1 MGGTG
6 WDIRQT
12 LLATPLRNGLGE
24 RKPDAESVTLP
35 IASRFHVSI
44 AFHMN
49 SQGSIVAVVFG
60 LAIIWAVLR
69 DAFETVVLPRRVTR
83 QFKLTA
89 WFYRRTWIP
98 WARVARRI
106 KTTSRQQNFLGY
118 FGPLSLILLLG
129 FWAAGLI
136 LGFALIQFGI
146 GGHEQLNQEPLTFGR
161 ILYHSGETF
170 FTLGYG
176 DIVPT
181 SGAARAL
188 SVIEAGMGFA
198 FLGVVIGYIPVVY
211 SSFSRREIQI
221 SMLDA
226 RAGSPPT
233 AAELLVRLA
242 GRSEDPGVDQKVLDE
257 VLRDWERWA
266 SELLESLISYPVL
279 TFFRSQHSNQ
289 SWLGALTTIL
299 DVTSLVLTGIEG
311 VHPGQAKLTF
321 AMARHAAVD
330 LAQVVNAR
338 YDAAAVDRLPEA
350 ELGALGEA
358 LAAAGLRLKSDA
370 AAREKLTKLRAMYEP
385 YVHAIARNL
394 MLTLPPWR
402 HPEKLRDNWQAGPWD
417 RLVQARGLAILGQK
431 PRPTPAQGAG
441 EDHF

>member
-1 MGGTG
+1 MH
-6 WDIRQT
+6 
-12 LLATPLRNGLGE
+12 
-24 RKPDAESVTLP
+24 
-35 IASRFHVSI
+35 FHSGIV
-44 AFHMN
+44 
-49 SQGSIVAVVFG
+49 VAVLGV
-60 LAIIWAVLR
+60 AIIWMVLL

-83 QFKLTA
+83 HFKLTA

-98 WARVARRI
+98 WRRI
-106 KTTSRQQNFLGY
+106 ARNIKKPSRQQNFLGY

-136 LGFALIQFGI
+136 FGFALIQFGI
-146 GGHEQLNQEPLTFGR
+146 GGHEQLSGERLTFGK
-161 ILYHSGETF
+161 IIYHSGETF

-181 SGAARAL
+181 SGPARAL
-188 SVIEAGMGFA
+188 SVLEAGMGFA

-221 SMLDA
+221 SMLDS

-242 GRSEDPGVDQKVLDE
+242 GRSDDPGVDQKVLDE
-257 VLRDWERWA
+257 VLREWERWA
-266 SELLESLISYPVL
+266 AELLESQISYPVL

-289 SWLGALTTIL
+289 SWLAALTTML

-330 LAQVVNAR
+330 LAQVVNAK
-338 YDAAAVDRLPEA
+338 YDSAALDRLPDA
-350 ELGALGEA
+350 ECDALRET
-358 LAAAGLRLKSDA
+358 LQAAGL
-370 AAREKLTKLRAMYEP
+370 KLRSDDYGRDKLAKLRSMYEP
-385 YVHAIARNL
+385 YVHAIGRNL
-394 MLTLPPWR
+394 MLTPPSWR
-402 HPEKLRDNWQAGPWD
+402 VADKTRDNWQAGPWD
-417 RLVQARGLAILGQK
+417 RLIQARGLAILGQK
-431 PRPTPAQGAG
+431 PISPRVD
-441 EDHF
+441 DHF

>member
-1 MGGTG
+1 MKSHDT
-6 WDIRQT
+6 
-12 LLATPLRNGLGE
+12 
-24 RKPDAESVTLP
+24 
-35 IASRFHVSI
+35 
-44 AFHMN
+44 
-49 SQGSIVAVVFG
+49 IVAVAFG
-60 LAIIWAVLR
+60 AAILWVVLL
-69 DAFETVVLPRRVTR
+69 DAFETVVLPRRVLR
-83 QFKLTA
+83 NFKLTA
-89 WFYRRTWIP
+89 YFYRRTWIP
-98 WARVARRI
+98 WRRI
-106 KTTSRQQNFLGY
+106 AGRIKNASRQQNFLGY

-136 LGFALIQFGI
+136 LGFGLIQYGI

-188 SVIEAGMGFA
+188 SVFEAGMGFA

-226 RAGSPPT
+226 RAGSPPS

-242 GRSEDPGVDQKVLDE
+242 GRTEDPGVEQSVLDE

-266 SELLESLISYPVL
+266 AELLESQISYPVL

-289 SWLGALTTIL
+289 SWLAALTTML
-299 DVTSLVLTGIEG
+299 DVTLLVMTGIEG

-330 LAQVVNAR
+330 LAQVVNAKH
-338 YDAAAVDRLPEA
+338 DPQAGDRLPASEF
-350 ELGALGEA
+350 EA
-358 LAAAGLRLKSDA
+358 LRAQLATAGLRLRSDEYGQ
-370 AAREKLTKLRAMYEP
+370 EKLAKLRSMYEP
-385 YVHAIARNL
+385 YVHATGKNL
-394 MLTLPPWR
+394 VMKLPPWR
-402 HPEKLRDNWQAGPWD
+402 FVEKVRDNWQAGPWD
-417 RLVQARGLAILGQK
+417 RVIQARGLAILGQK
-431 PRPTPAQGAG
+431 PRAAQPGAG

>member
-1 MGGTG
+1 MVSHGHIVTVV
-6 WDIRQT
+6 
-12 LLATPLRNGLGE
+12 LGL
-24 RKPDAESVTLP
+24 VILW
-35 IASRFHVSI
+35 V
-44 AFHMN
+44 
-49 SQGSIVAVVFG
+49 
-60 LAIIWAVLR
+60 VLR

-83 QFKLTA
+83 HFQLTA

-98 WARVARRI
+98 WRRIAERI

-136 LGFALIQFGI
+136 LGFALIQHGI
-146 GGHEQLNQEPLTFGR
+146 GGHEQLSNEPLTFGR

-188 SVIEAGMGFA
+188 SVFEAGMGFA

-221 SMLDA
+221 SMLDE
-226 RAGSPPT
+226 RAGSPPA

-242 GRSEDPGVDQKVLDE
+242 GRSENPGMDQKVLDE
-257 VLRDWERWA
+257 VLRGWERWA
-266 SELLESLISYPVL
+266 SEVLESQISYPAL

-289 SWLGALTTIL
+289 SWLAALTTML

-311 VHPGQAKLTF
+311 VYPGQAKLTF

-330 LAQVVNAR
+330 LAQIVNAR
-338 YDAAAVDRLPEA
+338 YDPAAGDRLPEA
-350 ELGALGEA
+350 EFEALREA
-358 LAAAGLRLKSDA
+358 LAAAGLQLKTDE
-370 AAREKLTKLRAMYEP
+370 AARQKLTKLRSMYEP
-385 YVHAIARNL
+385 YVDGMARNL
-394 MLTLPPWR
+394 MLPLPPWR
-402 HPEKLRDNWQAGPWD
+402 HRGKIRDNWQAGPWD
-417 RLVQARGLAILGQK
+417 QLIQAKGLAVLGQK
-431 PRPTPAQGAG
+431 PRTASVPAG

>member
-1 MGGTG
+1 M
-6 WDIRQT
+6 
-12 LLATPLRNGLGE
+12 P
-24 RKPDAESVTLP
+24 
-35 IASRFHVSI
+35 
-44 AFHMN
+44 
-49 SQGSIVAVVFG
+49 SQHGSIVAVIGG
-60 LAIIWAVLR
+60 LAILWAVLL

-83 QFKLTA
+83 HFRLTA

-98 WARVARRI
+98 WRKIASRI

-136 LGFALIQFGI
+136 FGFALIQQGI
-146 GGHEQLNQEPLTFGR
+146 GGHEQLNGEKLTFGK

-181 SGAARAL
+181 SGLARAM

-221 SMLDA
+221 SMFDA
-226 RAGSPPT
+226 RASSPPT
-233 AAELLVRLA
+233 ATELLVRLA
-242 GRSEDPGVDQKVLDE
+242 GGSADSKMDQTVLDE
-257 VLRDWERWA
+257 VLRDWERWSA
-266 SELLESLISYPVL
+266 ELLESQISYPVL

-289 SWLGALTTIL
+289 SWLAALTTML
-299 DVTSLVLTGIEG
+299 DVTSLVLAGING
-311 VHPGQAKLTF
+311 VDPGQAKLTF
-321 AMARHAAVD
+321 ARARHAAVD

-338 YDAAAVDRLPEA
+338 YDPSAPDRLPDA
-350 ELGALGEA
+350 EFDSLRAS
-358 LAAAGLRLKSDA
+358 LADAGLFLRNDEGARDKVARLRS
-370 AAREKLTKLRAMYEP
+370 MYEP
-385 YVHAIARNL
+385 YVFSTARNL
-394 MLTLPPWR
+394 MLTLPLWR
-402 HPEKLRDNWQAGPWD
+402 QPEKTRDNWQAGPWD
-417 RLVQARGLAILGQK
+417 RMIQAKGLAVLGQK
-431 PRPTPAQGAG
+431 PAQPPAI

>member
-1 MGGTG
+1 MF
-6 WDIRQT
+6 R
-12 LLATPLRNGLGE
+12 
-24 RKPDAESVTLP
+24 
-35 IASRFHVSI
+35 ASTFLV
-44 AFHMN
+44 N
-49 SQGSIVAVVFG
+49 SQGSVVAAVFG
-60 LAIIWAVLR
+60 VIIIWVVLL

-83 QFKLTA
+83 HFKLTA

-98 WARVARRI
+98 WRRLAGRI
-106 KTTSRQQNFLGY
+106 KKVSRQQNFLGY
-118 FGPLSLILLLG
+118 FGPLSLILLLA

-136 LGFALIQFGI
+136 LGFALIQYGI
-146 GGHEQLNQEPLTFGR
+146 GGHEQLSGERLTFGK

-181 SGAARAL
+181 SGPARAL
-188 SVIEAGMGFA
+188 SVFEAGMGFA

-211 SSFSRREIQI
+211 ASFSRREIQI

-226 RAGSPPT
+226 RAGSPPS

-242 GRSEDPGVDQKVLDE
+242 GRSEDPGVEQKVLDE
-257 VLRDWERWA
+257 VLREWERWA
-266 SELLESLISYPVL
+266 GELLESQISYPVL

-289 SWLGALTTIL
+289 SWVGALTTML

-330 LAQVVNAR
+330 LAQVVNAK
-338 YDAAAVDRLPEA
+338 YDSEAPDRLTEA
-350 ELGALGEA
+350 EWTELRDVLG
-358 LAAAGLRLKSDA
+358 AAGLRLRSDEY
-370 AAREKLTKLRAMYEP
+370 ARDKLTRLRSMYEP
-385 YVHAIARNL
+385 YVHSTARNL

-402 HPEKLRDNWQAGPWD
+402 FAQKARDNWQAGPWD
-417 RLVQARGLAILGQK
+417 LLIQARGLAVLGQK
-431 PRPTPAQGAG
+431 TTATPPG

>member
-1 MGGTG
+1 MF
-6 WDIRQT
+6 R
-12 LLATPLRNGLGE
+12 
-24 RKPDAESVTLP
+24 
-35 IASRFHVSI
+35 ASTFLV
-44 AFHMN
+44 N
-49 SQGSIVAVVFG
+49 SQGSVVAAVFG
-60 LAIIWAVLR
+60 VVIIWVVLL

-83 QFKLTA
+83 HFKLTA
-89 WFYRRTWIP
+89 WFYRQTWIP
-98 WARVARRI
+98 WRRLAGRI
-106 KTTSRQQNFLGY
+106 KKASRQQNFLGY

-136 LGFALIQFGI
+136 LGFALIQHGI
-146 GGHEQLNQEPLTFGR
+146 GRHEQLGNEPITFGR
-161 ILYHSGETF
+161 ILYQSGETF

-188 SVIEAGMGFA
+188 SVFEAGMGFA

-211 SSFSRREIQI
+211 ASFSRREIQI

-226 RAGSPPT
+226 RAGSPPS

-242 GRSEDPGVDQKVLDE
+242 GRSEDPGVEQKVLDE
-257 VLRDWERWA
+257 VLREWERWA
-266 SELLESLISYPVL
+266 GELLESQISYPVL

-289 SWLGALTTIL
+289 SWVGALTTML

-330 LAQVVNAR
+330 LAQVVNAK
-338 YDAAAVDRLPEA
+338 YDSEAADRLPEA
-350 ELGALGEA
+350 EMTALRDA
-358 LAAAGLRLKSDA
+358 LRAAGLRLRSDEY
-370 AAREKLTKLRAMYEP
+370 ARDKLTKLRSMYEP
-385 YVHAIARNL
+385 YVHSTARNL

-402 HPEKLRDNWQAGPWD
+402 FAQKARDNWQAGPWD
-417 RLVQARGLAILGQK
+417 RLIQARGLAVLGQK
-431 PRPTPAQGAG
+431 TGTPAG

>member
-1 MGGTG
+1 MS
-6 WDIRQT
+6 
-12 LLATPLRNGLGE
+12 LA
-24 RKPDAESVTLP
+24 
-35 IASRFHVSI
+35 I
-44 AFHMN
+44 MN
-49 SQGSIVAVVFG
+49 SQIHIVGVVFG
-60 LAIIWAVLR
+60 AAIIWVVLL
-69 DAFETVVLPRRVTR
+69 DAFETVVLPRRVLR
-83 QFKLTA
+83 NFKLTA
-89 WFYRRTWIP
+89 YFYRRTWIP
-98 WARVARRI
+98 WRNIARRI
-106 KTTSRQQNFLGY
+106 SKPSRQQNFLGY

-136 LGFALIQFGI
+136 FGFALIQYGI
-146 GGHEQLNQEPLTFGR
+146 GGHEQLSGEEINFGK

-181 SGAARAL
+181 TGAARAL
-188 SVIEAGMGFA
+188 SVFEAGMGFA

-226 RAGSPPT
+226 RAGSPPS
-233 AAELLVRLA
+233 AAELLIRLA
-242 GRSEDPGVDQKVLDE
+242 GRSEDPGMDQSVLDE

-266 SELLESLISYPVL
+266 AELLESQISYPVL

-289 SWLGALTTIL
+289 SWLGALTTML

-338 YDAAAVDRLPEA
+338 YDASAAERMTEA
-350 ELGALGEA
+350 GFEEMRAALGN
-358 LAAAGLRLKSDA
+358 AGLRLKSDDVA
-370 AAREKLTKLRAMYEP
+370 HAKLAKLRGMYEP
-385 YVHAIARNL
+385 YVSATARNL
-394 MLTLPPWR
+394 MITLPPWM
-402 HPEKLRDNWQAGPWD
+402 HLEKRRDNWQAGPWD
-417 RLVQARGLAILGQK
+417 RLIQARGLAVLGQ
-431 PRPTPAQGAG
+431 RSRSEVARRGDG
-441 EDHF
+441 DHF

>member
-1 MGGTG
+1 MNLHGSSV
-6 WDIRQT
+6 
-12 LLATPLRNGLGE
+12 AT
-24 RKPDAESVTLP
+24 
-35 IASRFHVSI
+35 
-44 AFHMN
+44 
-49 SQGSIVAVVFG
+49 VFG
-60 LAIIWAVLR
+60 LIIIWVVLL

-83 QFKLTA
+83 HFKLTA

-98 WARVARRI
+98 WRGIARRI

-136 LGFALIQFGI
+136 FGFALMQYGI
-146 GGHEQLNQEPLTFGR
+146 GGHEQLSKEPLTFGK
-161 ILYHSGETF
+161 IVYHSGETF

-181 SGAARAL
+181 SGGARAL

-226 RAGSPPT
+226 RAGSPPS
-233 AAELLVRLA
+233 AVELLARLA
-242 GRSEDPGVDQKVLDE
+242 GRTDDPGVDQSVLDE

-266 SELLESLISYPVL
+266 AELLESQISYPVL

-289 SWLGALTTIL
+289 SWLGALTTML
-299 DVTSLVLTGIEG
+299 DVSSLVLTGIEG

-338 YDAAAVDRLPEA
+338 YDPAAGDRLATSEQDS
-350 ELGALGEA
+350 LRDA
-358 LAAAGLRLKSDA
+358 LAGVGLRLRNDDYG
-370 AAREKLTKLRAMYEP
+370 RDKLTKLRSMYEP
-385 YVHAIARNL
+385 YVHSTARNL

-402 HPEKLRDNWQAGPWD
+402 FTREGARQLAGGT
-417 RLVQARGLAILGQK
+417 VGQVD
-431 PRPTPAQGAG
+431 PGAG
-441 EDHF
+441 AGGVGAKDDNTDVSGRRSFLSIAPGSGSIGLLTCG

>member
-1 MGGTG
+1 
-6 WDIRQT
+6 
-12 LLATPLRNGLGE
+12 
-24 RKPDAESVTLP
+24 
-35 IASRFHVSI
+35 
-44 AFHMN
+44 MN
-49 SQGSIVAVVFG
+49 SHGSIVGTGFG
-60 LAIIWAVLR
+60 LIIIWVVLL

-83 QFKLTA
+83 HFKLTA

-98 WARVARRI
+98 WRNIARRI

-129 FWAAGLI
+129 FWATGLI
-136 LGFALIQFGI
+136 FGFGLVQYGI
-146 GGHEQLNQEPLTFGR
+146 GGHEQLNQEPLTFGK
-161 ILYHSGETF
+161 IIYHSGETF

-181 SGAARAL
+181 SGGARAL

-211 SSFSRREIQI
+211 ASFSRREIQI

-226 RAGSPPT
+226 RAGSPPS
-233 AAELLVRLA
+233 AVELLVRLA
-242 GRSEDPGVDQKVLDE
+242 GRSDDPGVEQKVLDE

-266 SELLESLISYPVL
+266 GELLESHISYPVL
-279 TFFRSQHSNQ
+279 SFFRSQHSNQ
-289 SWLGALTTIL
+289 SWLGALTTML

-338 YDAAAVDRLPEA
+338 YDSAAAERLSEA
-350 ELGALGEA
+350 DLMALREA
-358 LAAAGLRLKSDA
+358 LSAAGLRLRSDEYG
-370 AAREKLTKLRAMYEP
+370 RDKLAKLRSMYEP
-385 YVHAIARNL
+385 YVHSTARNL
-394 MLTLPPWR
+394 MLTLPSWR
-402 HPEKLRDNWQAGPWD
+402 HEPKTRDNWQAGPWD
-417 RLVQARGLAILGQK
+417 RLIQ
-431 PRPTPAQGAG
+431 AQGLGTLAAGPRVQAG